1 MCRCH
6 NKTLYTA
13 TFDRATINAINRS
26 TITTVTLSTKP
37 TTATPSTTTVAPL
50 PGKVMGVSV
59 TPSVMNLSPFL
70 TVTWYALAYYV
81 HMSFSASH
89 SLPAYVKTRILV
101 F

>member
-26 TITTVTLSTKP
+26 TITTVTLST
-37 TTATPSTTTVAPL
+37 TTVAPL

-70 TVTWYALAYYV
+70 TVTWYDLAYYV

-101 F
+101 FLIIQHPKM